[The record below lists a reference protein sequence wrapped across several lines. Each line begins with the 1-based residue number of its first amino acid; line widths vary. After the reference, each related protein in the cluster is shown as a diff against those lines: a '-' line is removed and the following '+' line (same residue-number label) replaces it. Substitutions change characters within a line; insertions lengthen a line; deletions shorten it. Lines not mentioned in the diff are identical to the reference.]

1 MRNQIVTDLSPN
13 KWVYEDLTT
22 FVITHKEHISS
33 EKIRF
38 VSTNPVNLIE
48 KLKIE
53 NGKGIWICGGAN
65 IVQQLVNKDL
75 IVCYYI
81 TVIPT
86 DLQKSTNVD
95 DVNWHPWSL
104 CRIRP
109 ESGFSFFTDL

>member
-38 VSTNPVNLIE
+38 VSTNPD
-48 KLKIE
+48 
-53 NGKGIWICGGAN
+53 
-65 IVQQLVNKDL
+65 KDL
-75 IVCYYI
+75 IDCYYI

-104 CRIRP
+104 
-109 ESGFSFFTDL
+109 